1 MAKETTEKKL
11 EGPAQK
17 PPAVWARELKTD
29 PATLAGTTI
38 MRQWDRTPALVISQ
52 AEYEAAVKG
61 FEGITIGGADLP
73 KKDG

>member
-1 MAKETTEKKL
+1 MAKETTEKL
-11 EGPAQK
+11 EGAAQK

-38 MRQWDRTPALVISQ
+38 MRQWDRTPAMVLTR
-52 AEYEAAVKG
+52 AEYEAAVKA
-61 FEGITIGGADLP
+61 FEGIEIGGIDLP